1 MRALGVVNSLQN
13 CYVSSE
19 RQIGVAD
26 AVRDAVRAAIIRPA
40 LGLYLDLAAWSEAMT
55 P

>member
-1 MRALGVVNSLQN
+1 MRDLDVVNSLQN

-26 AVRDAVRAAIIRPA
+26 AVRDAVRAAKS
-40 LGLYLDLAAWSEAMT
+40 GLRLDFTWTSCLV
-55 P
+55 